1 MASADSVAW
10 VIIKLVAWALLFAA
24 AAAHAVARARVRS
37 RGWQLNRAI
46 VALLCLQLVVA
57 ALDAVTT
64 FHNSRRS
71 VLSAFAAMYDIA
83 DAAFLALLM
92 ARARRDTREPPR
104 LSRHRGA
111 LCALLRC

>member
-24 AAAHAVARARVRS
+24 AAAHVVARARVRS

-46 VALLCLQLVVA
+46 VLLLSLQLVVA
-57 ALDAVTT
+57 ALDAATT

-71 VLSAFAAMYDIA
+71 VLSAFAATYDIA

-92 ARARRDTREPPR
+92 ARARRHR
-104 LSRHRGA
+104 RGA
-111 LCALLRC
+111 PCALLRC